1 MPELEALSNERL
13 KGVNPK
19 LVEVVKQAA
28 KASPFAIRVIEG
40 LRSAARQN
48 QLYAQGRTKPGK
60 IVTWTRN
67 SKHMIQ
73 SDGTGHA
80 VDLAPLINGAIP
92 WNDKAR
98 FRLINDLMQAAA
110 DDVGIA
116 VRWGADWNRNGVP
129 WQKGEYDGPHFE
141 VAALEPDVALS
152 AASRVPAVA

>member
-19 LVEVVKQAA
+19 LVDVVKQAA
-28 KASPFAIRVIEG
+28 TASPFPIRVTEG

-67 SKHMIQ
+67 SKHMMQ

-80 VDLAPLINGAIP
+80 VDLAPLIDGAIP
-92 WNDKAR
+92 WSDKTR
-98 FRLINDLMQAAA
+98 FRLISDLMQAAA
-110 DDVGIA
+110 EDVGIT

-129 WQKGEYDGPHFE
+129 WQRGEYDGPHFE
-141 VAALEPDVALS
+141 IAALTPVVAV
-152 AASRVPAVA
+152 SRVPAVA